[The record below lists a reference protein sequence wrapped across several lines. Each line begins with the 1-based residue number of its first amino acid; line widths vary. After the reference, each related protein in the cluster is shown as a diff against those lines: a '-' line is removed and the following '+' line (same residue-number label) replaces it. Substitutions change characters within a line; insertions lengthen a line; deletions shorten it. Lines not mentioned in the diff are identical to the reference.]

1 MGTKEKEIN
10 IILGS
15 SFHNIFLMFDFQNL
29 VKLSGQ
35 NTITDHLYFAGW
47 LPYFNTPKPPN
58 VILPFS
64 WAIARKST
72 IACIKNDSF

>member
-35 NTITDHLYFAGW
+35 NTITDHLYFAG
-47 LPYFNTPKPPN
+47 
-58 VILPFS
+58 
-64 WAIARKST
+64 
-72 IACIKNDSF
+72 

>member
-1 MGTKEKEIN
+1 MGTKEKEID

-15 SFHNIFLMFDFQNL
+15 LFHNIFLMFDFQNL

-47 LPYFNTPKPPN
+47 LPSFNTPQPPN

-72 IACIKNDSF
+72 IHV